1 MNQNEKNF
9 EEMLNAANEEIRNAK
24 NSYESYMASY
34 FSNSTAAYDFS
45 KKTVKIYSRGGDMY
59 VPEYKTKG
67 SSGLDLYAY
76 IDAPV
81 TLKPFEIALI
91 PTGIYVDIPDNYEFQ
106 IRARSG
112 TAFKKGITLINCIGT
127 IDDDYTDEIKIAV
140 INLSGKEQI
149 IEPKERIA
157 QMVLMKVEKLLWE
170 QVDSPEEFNSKDR
183 TGGFGSTGTK

>member
-1 MNQNEKNF
+1 MNLNEKTL
-9 EEMLNAANEEIRNAK
+9 EEMVNAANEQIKNAK
-24 NSYESYMASY
+24 ASYDSYMTSY
-34 FSNSTAAYDFS
+34 YTNSTYDFS
-45 KKTVKIYSRGGDMY
+45 KKNVKIYSRSGVM
-59 VPEYKTKG
+59 PEYKTKG
-67 SSGLDLYAY
+67 SSGLDLCAL
-76 IDAPV
+76 IDVPM
-81 TLKPFEIALI
+81 TLKPMEIALI
-91 PTGIYVDIPDNYEFQ
+91 PTGIYVNIPDNYEFQ

-170 QVDSPEEFNSKDR
+170 QVDSPEEFDSKDR
-183 TGGFGSTGTK
+183 TGGFGSTGTI

>member
-1 MNQNEKNF
+1 MNQNEKNL

-24 NSYESYMASY
+24 KSYESYMTSY
-34 FSNSTAAYDFS
+34 FSNSTLDYG
-45 KKTVKIYSRGGDMY
+45 KKTVKIYSRGGDNY

-67 SSGLDLYAY
+67 SSGLDLCAF
-76 IDAPV
+76 IDTAV
-81 TLKPFEIALI
+81 TLKPFEITLI
-91 PTGIYVDIPDNYEFQ
+91 PTGIYVDIPDDYEFQ

-140 INLSGKEQI
+140 INLSGKEQV

>member
-1 MNQNEKNF
+1 MNQNEKNL

-24 NSYESYMASY
+24 KSYESYMISY
-34 FSNSTAAYDFS
+34 FSNSTFDYG
-45 KKTVKIYSRGGDMY
+45 KKTVKIYSRGGDNHI
-59 VPEYKTKG
+59 PEYKTKG
-67 SSGLDLYAY
+67 SSGLDLCAF
-76 IDAPV
+76 IDTAV

-91 PTGIYVDIPDNYEFQ
+91 PTGIYVDIPDDYEFQ

-140 INLSGKEQI
+140 INLSGKEQV

-157 QMVLMKVEKLLWE
+157 QMVLMKVEKLIWQ
-170 QVDSPEEFNSKDR
+170 QVDSPEEFDSKDR

>member
-1 MNQNEKNF
+1 MNLNDNKNL
-9 EEMLNAANEEIRNAK
+9 EEMVRAANESIENAK
-24 NSYESYMASY
+24 NSYESYMQSY
-34 FSNSTAAYDFS
+34 FSNSTFNFS
-45 KKTVKIYSRGGDMY
+45 TKQTVKIYSQSGD
-59 VPEYKTKG
+59 VPEYKTMG
-67 SSGLDLYAY
+67 SSGLDLCAF
-76 IDAPV
+76 IDAPM
-81 TLKPFEIALI
+81 TLKPMEIALI

-149 IEPKERIA
+149 VEPKERIA

>member
-1 MNQNEKNF
+1 MNQNDKNLD
-9 EEMLNAANEEIRNAK
+9 EMVNAANEAIKNAK
-24 NSYESYMASY
+24 NSYESYMYSY
-34 FSNSTAAYDFS
+34 FNTDSTANYDFS
-45 KKTVKIYSRGGDMY
+45 KRMIKIYSRSGNL
-59 VPEYKTKG
+59 PEYKTKG
-67 SSGLDLYAY
+67 SSGLDLCAF
-76 IDAPV
+76 IDAPI
-81 TLKPFEIALI
+81 TLKPMEIALI
-91 PTGIYVDIPDNYEFQ
+91 PTGIYVDIPDNFEFQ

-183 TGGFGSTGTK
+183 IGGFGSTGTK

>member
-1 MNQNEKNF
+1 MNQNEKTL
-9 EEMLNAANEEIRNAK
+9 EEMVNAANEEIKNAK
-24 NSYESYMASY
+24 ASYESYSAY
-34 FSNSTAAYDFS
+34 YTNSTYEFS
-45 KKTVKIYSRGGDMY
+45 KKFVKIYSKSGVM
-59 VPEYKTKG
+59 PEYKTKG
-67 SSGLDLYAY
+67 SSGLDLCAL
-76 IDAPV
+76 IDTPM
-81 TLKPFEIALI
+81 TLKPMEIALI

-140 INLSGKEQI
+140 INLSGEDQI

-157 QMVLMKVEKLLWE
+157 QMVLMKVEKFLWE
-170 QVDSPEEFNSKDR
+170 QVDSPEEFDSKDR